1 MVALSLYVLFLVLPN
16 QIVCAGRSTVNLRSI
31 SSVTVLYRLTVVDLD
46 RVVDKGKRSGQVD
59 LSVERVVLLLRAFCG
74 ISHAKSSNCPFCTMS
89 TYEIPVIRSLNAIT

>member
-46 RVVDKGKRSGQVD
+46 RVVDKGKRRSEVD
-59 LSVERVVLLLRAFCG
+59 GGSTASNLLIPIPVER
-74 ISHAKSSNCPFCTMS
+74 
-89 TYEIPVIRSLNAIT
+89 